1 MWPAVAVVVALVV
14 SGGVWLA
21 VRDGDAAVRTTG
33 AAAGGTAEQG
43 TAAPEGTASPEGN
56 GTGEGSEAPQDG
68 AGQEQAEAL
77 DSLLTE
83 SGGTRSGLG
92 PALERLR
99 ACTGTSAALAT
110 VRQVTDTRREQVS
123 RLEGLAVGALDDG
136 PALKERLSEA
146 LAASLSADERFLAWA
161 TGQDGD
167 CREGSTEGADY
178 RDGLSFSEKATAA
191 KRRFLALWNPL
202 AARYGLP
209 ERAEHEI

>member
-1 MWPAVAVVVALVV
+1 MLALVL

-21 VRDGDAAVRTTG
+21 VRDGGAEVRAIG
-33 AAAGGTAEQG
+33 ADRPAEQG
-43 TAAPEGTASPEGN
+43 TVTPTEAASPRED
-56 GTGEGSEAPQDG
+56 GTGAESASPRED
-68 AGQEQAEAL
+68 AGREQAEAL
-77 DSLLTE
+77 DSLLAE

-110 VRQVTDTRREQVS
+110 VRQVTDTRRDQVS
-123 RLEGLAVGALDDG
+123 RLDGLPVDALDG
-136 PALKERLSEA
+136 GAALKERLAEA
-146 LAASLSADERFLAWA
+146 LGASLSADERFLAWA

-178 RDGLSFSEKATAA
+178 RDGLSFSEQATAA
-191 KRRFLALWNPL
+191 KKRFLTLWNPL